1 MCKDMVVQE
10 MEVGGANKTT
20 LHIFDGLSQNLTCGN
35 QTTKLRSL
43 QQEKKTPKLVGWL
56 ASCFLLNG
64 YLIATNS

>member
-1 MCKDMVVQE
+1 MVVQE

-43 QQEKKTPKLVGWL
+43 QQEKKLQNLLVGWHHV
-56 ASCFLLNG
+56 FF
-64 YLIATNS
+64 